1 MKKAD
6 ETGLSDFLKLGET
19 ALSALAGAARDMQD
33 NKGEKCDFIAR
44 KLNLVTREE
53 FDAAFAMIKKARTIQ
68 DDLINRIEKMEK
80 ELGSGPKSS
89 KSSKSTKPKTKK
101 RTPARK

>member
-19 ALSALAGAARDMQD
+19 ALSALAGAARDMQE

-53 FDAAFAMIKKARTIQ
+53 FDAAFAMIKKARMIQ

-80 ELGSGPKSS
+80 AFKSP
-89 KSSKSTKPKTKK
+89 KSTKPKTKK